1 MPPKSRKRELG
12 TEQDEV
18 TSVLDAL
25 KAGSST
31 SAMKKQQNTS
41 GLTCQRSQKNKV
53 SHHSFHSTSASYEI
67 TESPPRS
74 PLNKILTNTSEK
86 LSVDTYRD
94 EESKTINALL
104 EMTNKILMQNTSIM
118 EKQEALES
126 TVTYL
131 VRDIKAL
138 QSSQENL
145 KLKANDNDNWLYSNE
160 RIYEE
165 SIHKELEEFCPDKI
179 ERYKKISRWE
189 GLYSK
194 IENSIGAESCKYHG
208 ALFGSFRHAVFENVF
223 KNKISPSVN
232 SESSEA
238 EITSW
243 KSSKEVQWCFE
254 NLDTIIKEENKTY
267 LQMVAKKVFGRQP
280 TKNQCA
286 VTRAILH
293 NLFNPKIVKIKF
305 DEKYLTRKL
314 KSFLV

>member
-1 MPPKSRKRELG
+1 MSK
-12 TEQDEV
+12 
-18 TSVLDAL
+18 
-25 KAGSST
+25 
-31 SAMKKQQNTS
+31 
-41 GLTCQRSQKNKV
+41 
-53 SHHSFHSTSASYEI
+53 
-67 TESPPRS
+67 
-74 PLNKILTNTSEK
+74 K
-86 LSVDTYRD
+86 LSVDTYRN

-104 EMTNKILMQNTSIM
+104 EMTNKILTQNTSIM

-126 TVTYL
+126 TVIHL

-145 KLKANDNDNWLYSNE
+145 KSKANDNRATQDIKFSIDNWLYSNE

-179 ERYKKISRWE
+179 EQYKKISRWE

-194 IENSIGAESCKYHG
+194 IENLYRE
-208 ALFGSFRHAVFENVF
+208 ALFESFHHAVFENVF
-223 KNKISPSVN
+223 KNKISLFVN

-243 KSSKEVQWCFE
+243 KSSKEVQWCFK
-254 NLDTIIKEENKTY
+254 NLDTIIEEENKTY
-267 LQMVAKKVFGRQP
+267 FQMVAKKVFGRQP

-293 NLFNPKIVKIKF
+293 NLFNSEIVKIKF